1 VFWDSQGHRKTLY
14 GMAQKEVNF
23 TVIFV
28 NLIILKILCKINEDE
43 EGI

>member
-1 VFWDSQGHRKTLY
+1 
-14 GMAQKEVNF
+14 MAQKEVNF